1 MPELLLVVGL
11 VLIGAYGYAVHGVLA
26 QRRRHAVAAAA
37 ARIPTP
43 VDEDGYLSAARDH
56 YRRLARWARLLEDLR
71 RDDLVWP
78 LLALDTKTLVE
89 QELDEFYRL

>member
-1 MPELLLVVGL
+1 MPELLLVVAW
-11 VLIGAYGYAVHGVLA
+11 VLIGTYGYGVHGVLA
-26 QRRRHAVAAAA
+26 HRHRHAVAAAA
-37 ARIPTP
+37 ARLPTP

-56 YRRLARWARLLEDLR
+56 YRRLVRWARLLEDLR
-71 RDDLVWP
+71 RDDLAWP

>member
-11 VLIGAYGYAVHGVLA
+11 VLIGAYRYAVHGVLA
-26 QRRRHAVAAAA
+26 HRHRQAVSAAT
-37 ARIPTP
+37 ARLPTP
-43 VDEDGYLSAARDH
+43 IDEDGYLFAARDH